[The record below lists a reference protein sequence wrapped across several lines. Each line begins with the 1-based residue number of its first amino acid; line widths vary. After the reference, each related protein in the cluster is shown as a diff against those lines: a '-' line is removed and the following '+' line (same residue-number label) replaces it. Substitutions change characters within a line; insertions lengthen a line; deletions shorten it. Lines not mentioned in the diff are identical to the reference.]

1 MASTLETTFLRT
13 TMTYRT
19 PGGPNMT
26 WLIHWLER
34 WSVIPVFGNS
44 RSLQHFV
51 HLSDVAGGVFQALE
65 ISATIDRHINTAAGS
80 SLSCKVLIRLAV
92 QAFGS
97 RAHCIHIPA
106 IPTISALQVI
116 KRFGLALGIK
126 TEQVLLLN
134 EDKVFSNAE
143 AAEPFGCTLMVF
155 EQGTRQE
162 VAFFRS
168 RADGLSV

>member
-1 MASTLETTFLRT
+1 M
-13 TMTYRT
+13 
-19 PGGPNMT
+19 
-26 WLIHWLER
+26 
-34 WSVIPVFGNS
+34 FGNS
-44 RSLQHFV
+44 RSLQHCV
-51 HLSDVAGGVFQALE
+51 HLSDVAGGFQALKSQQPS
-65 ISATIDRHINTAAGS
+65 IVTSTPLPVLRFR
-80 SLSCKVLIRLAV
+80 KVLIRLAV

-97 RAHCIHIPA
+97 RARCSRSA
-106 IPTISALQVI
+106 IPTISALQFI

-134 EDKVFSNAE
+134 EDKVFSNVE